1 MKLSLPSLKSDLRD
15 DECELGKLK
24 GMNKSPVTA
33 ATAEKYAKDNGFKAY
48 MECSAKNQKVK
59 YQYQY
64 LMNDY
69 FFLLQGLKDV
79 FDKAIKIVLNKD
91 NKQGRESFCQL
102 L

>member
-1 MKLSLPSLKSDLRD
+1 MK
-15 DECELGKLK
+15 
-24 GMNKSPVTA
+24 KSPVTA

-59 YQYQY
+59 YQTIAW
-64 LMNDY
+64 MTI
-69 FFLLQGLKDV
+69 FFPLQGLKDV

-91 NKQGRESFCQL
+91 YKQGRESFCQL

>member
-1 MKLSLPSLKSDLRD
+1 MSLPSLKSDLRD
-15 DECELGKLK
+15 DESELGKLK

-59 YQYQY
+59 YQY
-64 LMNDY
+64 LMIDY

-91 NKQGRESFCQL
+91 YKQGRESFCQL

>member
-15 DECELGKLK
+15 DESELGKLK

-59 YQYQY
+59 YQTIAC
-64 LMNDY
+64 MTIPI
-69 FFLLQGLKDV
+69 FFRVSKMFL
-79 FDKAIKIVLNKD
+79 IKQSKL
-91 NKQGRESFCQL
+91 S
-102 L
+102 

>member
-15 DECELGKLK
+15 DESELGKLK

-59 YQYQY
+59 YQTI
-64 LMNDY
+64 
-69 FFLLQGLKDV
+69 
-79 FDKAIKIVLNKD
+79 A
-91 NKQGRESFCQL
+91 
-102 L
+102 

>member
-15 DECELGKLK
+15 DESELGKLK

-59 YQYQY
+59 YQY
-64 LMNDY
+64 LMIDY

-91 NKQGRESFCQL
+91 YKQGRESFCQL

>member
-15 DECELGKLK
+15 DESELGKLK

-59 YQYQY
+59 HQTISW
-64 LMNDY
+64 MTI
-69 FFLLQGLKDV
+69 FFFFRVSKMFL
-79 FDKAIKIVLNKD
+79 IKQSKL
-91 NKQGRESFCQL
+91 S
-102 L
+102 